1 VLVPGAYASIAIIGG
16 GPVPFAAPE
25 AEAAYVAGADA
36 AEVGALAAAS
46 VSDPYRRALIAELV
60 RRAVA

>member
-1 VLVPGAYASIAIIGG
+1 
-16 GPVPFAAPE
+16 
-25 AEAAYVAGADA
+25 VAGADA